1 MGKRSKRGIPEERI
15 EKVGLHG
22 LRRQYG
28 PATGRERGA
37 DLDRAAPRAGNASRV
52 TGRERGAGSVG
63 PATDLDRAAPRAGN
77 ASRVTGRERG
87 ATGRELT
94 GSAARRQHHGPEGQ
108 HVGNRPG
115 AWGRS

>member
-37 DLDRAAPRAGNASRV
+37 DLDR
-52 TGRERGAGSVG
+52 
-63 PATDLDRAAPRAGN
+63 
-77 ASRVTGRERG
+77 
-87 ATGRELT
+87 
-94 GSAARRQHHGPEGQ
+94 QHHGPATLPE
-108 HVGNRPG
+108 
-115 AWGRS
+115 

>member
-37 DLDRAAPRAGNASRV
+37 L
-52 TGRERGAGSVG
+52 GRELTDSAARRQPAGSVG
-63 PATDLDRAAPRAGN
+63 P
-77 ASRVTGRERG
+77 S
-87 ATGRELT
+87 LT
-94 GSAARRQHHGPEGQ
+94 GNTTGPATLPE
-108 HVGNRPG
+108 
-115 AWGRS
+115 

>member
-28 PATGRERGA
+28 PAT

-52 TGRERGAGSVG
+52 TGRERGAGNRS
-63 PATDLDRAAPRAGN
+63 
-77 ASRVTGRERG
+77 
-87 ATGRELT
+87 LT
-94 GSAARRQHHGPEGQ
+94 GSTTGPAMLPE
-108 HVGNRPG
+108 
-115 AWGRS
+115 